1 MVIAFHLHPHRQ
13 PCRGIELEVAIMR
26 MIRFGYLSI
35 YGLALIPALLAI
47 AVHAQDARPAQEAPP
62 GTQTTPPTAHQP
74 APPPVDPKVTS
85 LFATSCGWCHQG
97 GGRVAGRGPK
107 LAGTD
112 KSDEFISRQIK
123 QGKPPGMP
131 AFGKSFNDDQ
141 IRAIIAYIRALPETP

>member
-1 MVIAFHLHPHRQ
+1 
-13 PCRGIELEVAIMR
+13 

-35 YGLALIPALLAI
+35 AGLALAPVLLAF
-47 AVHAQDARPAQEAPP
+47 AVRAQEASRKVEETPRDA
-62 GTQTTPPTAHQP
+62 QTPPPAAQAP
-74 APPPVDPKVTS
+74 APSLDPKVTR

-112 KSDEFISRQIK
+112 KTDEFIIRQIK

-141 IRAIIAYIRALPETP
+141 IQAIVGYIRALPETP

>member
-1 MVIAFHLHPHRQ
+1 MNQ
-13 PCRGIELEVAIMR
+13 
-26 MIRFGYLSI
+26 FGYLSI
-35 YGLALIPALLAI
+35 SGLALAPALLAV
-47 AVHAQDARPAQEAPP
+47 AVHAQEAPRTEVPP
-62 GTQTTPPTAHQP
+62 GAQTTPSAAPHSAP
-74 APPPVDPKVTS
+74 AVDPNIS
-85 LFATSCGWCHQG
+85 RLFATSCGWCHQG

>member
-1 MVIAFHLHPHRQ
+1 MN
-13 PCRGIELEVAIMR
+13 
-26 MIRFGYLSI
+26 RFGYPSI
-35 YGLALIPALLAI
+35 SGLAIAAALLAI
-47 AVHAQDARPAQEAPP
+47 AVHAQETPRNAEDSPPAMR
-62 GTQTTPPTAHQP
+62 TTSPTVQQP
-74 APPPVDPKVTS
+74 AAPVDPNVNR

-112 KSDEFISRQIK
+112 KSDEFIIRQIK

-141 IRAIIAYIRALPETP
+141 IRAIITYIRALPETP

>member
-1 MVIAFHLHPHRQ
+1 MN
-13 PCRGIELEVAIMR
+13 
-26 MIRFGYLSI
+26 RFGYLSI
-35 YGLALIPALLAI
+35 SGLALTPALLAI
-47 AVHAQDARPAQEAPP
+47 AVQAQQAARKADEAPLT
-62 GTQTTPPTAHQP
+62 TQTTSPAAQQP
-74 APPPVDPKVTS
+74 APSIDPKVSS

-112 KSDEFISRQIK
+112 KSDEFIIRQIK

-141 IRAIIAYIRALPETP
+141 IQAIVAYIRALPETP